1 MIFKIVYNSDEHDS
15 FYKELCKLLDSNNI
29 EYESYDSKF
38 LKERK
43 KGYKIKGSFSARLNP
58 FIGVYDNDKPVNG
71 FYSEANECTIDNI
84 TKYLK

>member
-1 MIFKIVYNSDEHDS
+1 MITILETV
-15 FYKELCKLLDSNNI
+15 
-29 EYESYDSKF
+29 KF

-58 FIGVYDNDKPVNG
+58 FIGVYNNDKPVKG

>member
-29 EYESYDSKF
+29 EYESYDFKF

-43 KGYKIKGSFSARLNP
+43 DIK
-58 FIGVYDNDKPVNG
+58 
-71 FYSEANECTIDNI
+71 
-84 TKYLK
+84 LKDPLVLD